1 LSSRFLGIDKGGRLI
16 LAVPTTG
23 DTTAEKVFLPVG
35 CDVGMIF
42 SVGGLLLQVVT
53 RVLDHCHYRQ
63 FRDRRVEALAVQRPS
78 HVTELSHR
86 KNLRWEVDVGEQITA
101 SIWPVEGLCSAAPP
115 PPRIGR
121 LVNWSDSGLG
131 VCLAELIPHQL
142 GTAMVIRLERWKPQ
156 DSSIHRGVLRHCT
169 PKPDGQFLAG
179 FGNVVELG
187 PGQAVPIMES
197 LAAYGAS
204 DPLRREET

>member
-1 LSSRFLGIDKGGRLI
+1 MTGLPRKSFSEVAVVEAVARLASVWLVVRPLRPGPERRLSSRFLGIDKGGRLI

-142 GTAMVIRLERWKPQ
+142 GTAMVIRL
-156 DSSIHRGVLRHCT
+156 
-169 PKPDGQFLAG
+169 
-179 FGNVVELG
+179 
-187 PGQAVPIMES
+187 
-197 LAAYGAS
+197 
-204 DPLRREET
+204 